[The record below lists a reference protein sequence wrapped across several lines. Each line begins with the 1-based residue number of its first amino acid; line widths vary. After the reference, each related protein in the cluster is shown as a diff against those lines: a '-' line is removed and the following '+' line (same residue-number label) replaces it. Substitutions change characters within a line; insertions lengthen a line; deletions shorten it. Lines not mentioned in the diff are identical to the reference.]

1 MNLAPLRTELAGT
14 HRQMDLVMVLSA
26 SAIGSTVEGSMPAGE
41 MVSRDAARKPYLTSV
56 SRPRRPL

>member
-26 SAIGSTVEGSMPAGE
+26 TAIGSTVEGSMPAGE

-56 SRPRRPL
+56 SRSL